1 MSLHRRQL
9 ANAIRALAM
18 DAVQKANSGHP
29 GMPMGMA
36 DIAEVLW
43 NDHLKHNPA
52 DPQWPDRDRFV
63 VSNGHGSMLLYA
75 LLHLTG
81 YPLPMSEIERFRQ
94 LGSHTPGHPEHD
106 PKIGIETTTGPL
118 GQGLANAVGM
128 ALAEKA
134 LAATFNRPGH
144 EIVDHYTYVFLGDG
158 CLMEGVSHEACS
170 LAGTFGLGKL
180 ICFYDDNGISI
191 DGEVHGWFT
200 DDTPKRFEA
209 YGWHVVPNVDGHDPA
224 AIERAIQQAK
234 AETTRPTLICCKTI
248 IGWGAPNKQ
257 GTEATHG
264 AALGADEVA
273 ATRKNIDWPYEPFQI
288 PTEIAEAWDARKRGA
303 AAQSAWEAKFAAY
316 QAAYPELAAEF
327 ERRMAGELP
336 TNWPQIVASCLEQA
350 AKQSGALA
358 TRQCSQQALN
368 ALGPSLPEFF
378 GGSADLT
385 GSNNTN
391 RKDSRVWS
399 AKEPTGNYLH
409 YGVREFGMAAIMN
422 GLALHGGFIP
432 YGGTFLVFSD
442 YARNALRMS
451 ALMRQRAIYVLTHDS
466 IGLGEDG
473 PTHQPIEQLASLRII
488 PNMVVWRPCDA
499 YETAVAW
506 VDAVERRDGP
516 TALALTRQAVP
527 AQPRSPEQLAN
538 VRRGGYVLKDCAGT
552 PEVIL
557 IATGSEVALAV
568 EAAAALEQGGRRV
581 RVVSMPSTNVFDA
594 QDEVYRESVLPSS
607 VERRVA
613 IEAGSPE
620 TWWRYVGR
628 KGTVI
633 GMTSFGASAPAKDLF
648 KHFGFTVENVVKV
661 VQSIL

>member
-1 MSLHRRQL
+1 
-9 ANAIRALAM
+9 
-18 DAVQKANSGHP
+18 
-29 GMPMGMA
+29 
-36 DIAEVLW
+36 
-43 NDHLKHNPA
+43 
-52 DPQWPDRDRFV
+52 
-63 VSNGHGSMLLYA
+63 
-75 LLHLTG
+75 
-81 YPLPMSEIERFRQ
+81 
-94 LGSHTPGHPEHD
+94 
-106 PKIGIETTTGPL
+106 
-118 GQGLANAVGM
+118 
-128 ALAEKA
+128 
-134 LAATFNRPGH
+134 
-144 EIVDHYTYVFLGDG
+144 
-158 CLMEGVSHEACS
+158 
-170 LAGTFGLGKL
+170 
-180 ICFYDDNGISI
+180 
-191 DGEVHGWFT
+191 
-200 DDTPKRFEA
+200 FEA
-209 YGWHVVPNVDGHDPA
+209 YGWHVIPNVDGHDPA
-224 AIERAIQQAK
+224 AVDRAIREAK
-234 AETTRPTLICCKTI
+234 AETSRPSLICCKTI

-273 ATRKNIDWPYEPFQI
+273 ATRKNIGWPYEPFHI
-288 PTEIAEAWDARKRGA
+288 PAEIAEAWDARKRGA

-327 ERRMAGELP
+327 ERRMAGKLP
-336 TNWPQIVASCLEQA
+336 ANWAQVVKSCLDQA
-350 AKQSGALA
+350 AQQSGALA

-368 ALGPSLPEFF
+368 ALGPTLPEFL

-451 ALMRQRAIYVLTHDS
+451 ALMRQRVIYVLTHDS

-527 AQPRSPEQLAN
+527 PQQRSPEQLAN

-568 EAAAALEQGGRRV
+568 EAARALEQGGRRV

-594 QDEVYRESVLPSS
+594 QDAVYRESVLPSS
-607 VERRVA
+607 VECRVA

-620 TWWRYVGR
+620 SWWRYVGR
-628 KGTVI
+628 KGAVI